1 MVLFLLFT
9 TNGGSITFVFAKQR
23 LLELPAWVLSDY
35 TVQTLNITDKE
46 TKVQRDSNNLPKD

>member
-1 MVLFLLFT
+1 M
-9 TNGGSITFVFAKQR
+9 FAKQR

>member
-9 TNGGSITFVFAKQR
+9 VNGGSITFVFAKQR
-23 LLELPAWVLSDY
+23 LLELPDWVLSDY
-35 TVQTLNITDKE
+35 TVQALNTTDKE